1 MKGGIYKKNIYPTN
15 EAALK
20 FFLLNCTYKLM
31 SNSTIACITFICR
44 LKDRIASP
52 FIHIRKG
59 FFGNDVQRILVKCFP
74 MTTLPR
80 NSREHMWHDVPGRGY
95 YNGIEITQQSTLV
108 DEFNT
113 QHNVYVETL
122 IYNSLFDGICP
133 APIDYLNLNKISFIN
148 LIIRNLAENQA
159 FPDDDPTQEPFV
171 VVDDVILATEIKRT
185 LGQRPNNPNIQS
197 IGTIAM
203 EFMEGYETVM
213 DAMVDHPTRTNDIKQ
228 LSKFALEQLHRLNYL
243 HNDFHQGNVMVKLD
257 EEYLHAPSMPMPLVP
272 MPMPLGPMPL
282 VPMPLGP
289 MPHVPSGRVILIDFG
304 RCKNIVQDPTY
315 QYLTLRTETGRLEGM
330 WNLEISEWM
339 DDVVDYSY
347 NVFKSILDTEVTR
360 YLGSIPPE
368 KLAELTQIMFA
379 TSAAVDISNPVVL
392 NPPPL
397 PQQGWRGWL
406 RSVIGT
412 QVRGGYM
419 KSIHKQTKLNTFPKS
434 LALTKESNNK
444 ITKMQEKTTFDLKKF
459 TNNKNVDEIIDLFGE
474 QMKQLVERKIN
485 NTNKEKPIISLLD
498 DDYEELEAEQA
509 AQVEPIGQTNIIN
522 VGGRNK
528 KNRTNKR
535 KRSKKSRKTKKRN

>member
-1 MKGGIYKKNIYPTN
+1 MKGGIYKKNRYPTN

-31 SNSTIACITFICR
+31 SNTTVACITFICR
-44 LKDRIASP
+44 LKDRVASP
-52 FIHIRKG
+52 FIHVRKG

-74 MTTLPR
+74 MTTHPP
-80 NSREHMWHDVPGRGY
+80 NVREHMWLDVPGRGY
-95 YNGIEITQQSTLV
+95 FNGIEITQQSTLV
-108 DEFNT
+108 AEFNT

-133 APIDYLNLNKISFIN
+133 APIDYLNLNKTNFIN
-148 LIIRNLAENQA
+148 LIIVNLAENQA
-159 FPDDDPTQEPFV
+159 FPDDDPTQDPFV
-171 VVDDVILATEIKRT
+171 LVDDMIISNEIKST
-185 LGQRPNNPNIQS
+185 LGQRPNNPIIQS
-197 IGTIAM
+197 IGIIAM

-243 HNDFHQGNVMVKLD
+243 HMDFHQGNVMVKLD
-257 EEYLHAPSMPMPLVP
+257 EEYLHAPSSTMPLV
-272 MPMPLGPMPL
+272 PMPL
-282 VPMPLGP
+282 VPMPL
-289 MPHVPSGRVILIDFG
+289 VPSGRVILIDFG
-304 RCKNIVQDPTY
+304 RCKNILQDPVY
-315 QYLTLRTETGRLEGM
+315 HFLSLRTEPNRLDAM

-347 NVFKSILDTEVTR
+347 NVFKSVLDTEVTR

-379 TSAAVDISNPVVL
+379 TTAAVDISNPIVL
-392 NPPPL
+392 NPPPP

-406 RSVIGT
+406 RSVMGNRPP
-412 QVRGGYM
+412 VRGGYM
-419 KSIHKQTKLNTFPKS
+419 KSPYMKSPNMKSPYMKSPYMKSPNMKKKLNSFSNSFASSKS
-434 LALTKESNNK
+434 SQK
-444 ITKMQEKTTFDLKKF
+444 TKMLKIQEKTTFDLEKF

-474 QMKQLVERKIN
+474 QMKQLLERKIG
-485 NTNKEKPIISLLD
+485 NTNKEKPIMSLLD
-498 DDYEELEAEQA
+498 EPEETLVQHA
-509 AQVEPIGQTNIIN
+509 VSN

-528 KNRTNKR
+528 TNKR
-535 KRSKKSRKTKKRN
+535 KGVKKTRKTKKRN